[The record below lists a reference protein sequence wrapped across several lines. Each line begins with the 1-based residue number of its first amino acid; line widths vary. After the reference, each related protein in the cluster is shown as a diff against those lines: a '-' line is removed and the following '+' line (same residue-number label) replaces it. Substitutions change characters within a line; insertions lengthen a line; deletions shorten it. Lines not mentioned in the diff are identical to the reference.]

1 MMEVEMKLTCYFVLA
16 TAIALGGC
24 ASGGGSRLDSGAAAA
39 NVGPAPTYN
48 YALAGGDKL
57 RVIVTGEPTLGGDF
71 TVGGS
76 GFIGLPLIGEVEAS
90 GLTSTQLQD
99 RIAAKFTQGDY
110 IKEPRI
116 VVEVLT
122 ARPFYILGEVNKPG
136 EYPYSNGMTVE
147 AAVAQAGGYTY
158 RATTKAVL
166 IKHAGESVPR
176 EYSLSS
182 STAVAPGDTIRVR
195 ERWF

>member
-1 MMEVEMKLTCYFVLA
+1 MRFASIAA
-16 TAIALGGC
+16 TIAMITLSGC
-24 ASGGGSRLDSGAAAA
+24 ASSGSRLDSGVAAT

-57 RVIVTGEPTLGGDF
+57 RVIVFGEPTLGGDF
-71 TVGGS
+71 VVGGS
-76 GFIGLPLIGEVEAS
+76 GYIGLPLIGEVQAS
-90 GLTSTQLQD
+90 GLTSTDLQA
-99 RIAAKFTQGDY
+99 RIASKLTEGDY
-110 IKEPRI
+110 IKEPRV
-116 VVEVLT
+116 VVEVLS
-122 ARPFYILGEVNKPG
+122 ARPYYILGEVNKPG

-147 AAVAQAGGYTY
+147 SAVAQAGGYTY

-182 STAVAPGDTIRVR
+182 ATAVAPGDIIRVR